1 MRISPKGGHIK
12 TTAAEAE
19 KTTLNISLTVEE
31 KKFLK
36 VYAAQ
41 NGLTV
46 SGIIQNYIG
55 ELRKRTEEQK

>member
-1 MRISPKGGHIK
+1 MTDNK
-12 TTAAEAE
+12 TTVVEAE

-46 SGIIQNYIG
+46 SGIIQDYIE

>member
-1 MRISPKGGHIK
+1 MTDIK
-12 TTAAEAE
+12 TTAAEAK

-46 SGIIQNYIG
+46 SGIIQNYIE

>member
-1 MRISPKGGHIK
+1 MTDNK
-12 TTAAEAE
+12 TTVVEAE

-31 KKFLK
+31 KKYLK

-46 SGIIQNYIG
+46 SGIIQDYIE

>member
-1 MRISPKGGHIK
+1 MTDIK
-12 TTAAEAE
+12 TTTVEAE

-46 SGIIQNYIG
+46 SGIIQEYIE

>member
-1 MRISPKGGHIK
+1 MTDIK
-12 TTAAEAE
+12 NTAAEAE

-46 SGIIQNYIG
+46 SGIIQDYIE

>member
-1 MRISPKGGHIK
+1 MTDIK

>member
-1 MRISPKGGHIK
+1 MTDIK

-46 SGIIQNYIG
+46 SGIIQEYIE

>member
-1 MRISPKGGHIK
+1 MTDIK
-12 TTAAEAE
+12 TTTVEAE

-46 SGIIQNYIG
+46 SGIIQDYIE

>member
-1 MRISPKGGHIK
+1 MTDIK

-46 SGIIQNYIG
+46 SGIIQNYIE